1 MLTVSDPGALTM
13 SAPATLLKQQAHA
26 LIDHL
31 PDTATWDD
39 VVYEMA
45 VRRSIERGLADAD
58 AGLLTDVHDVRRE
71 FGLSE

>member
-1 MLTVSDPGALTM
+1 MR
-13 SAPATLLKQQAHA
+13 PATPGNMTMPANSLKQQAHA

-45 VRRSIERGLADAD
+45 VRRSIERGMADAD
-58 AGLLTDVHDVRRE
+58 AGRLTDAKDVRRE
-71 FGLSE
+71 FGLPE

>member
-1 MLTVSDPGALTM
+1 M
-13 SAPATLLKQQAHA
+13 SNAVVALKQEAHA

-39 VVYEMA
+39 VVHRMA

-58 AGLLTDVHDVRRE
+58 SGRLTDVADVRRE
-71 FGLSE
+71 LGLP